1 MRIYYTEPGITLYH
15 GDNRE
20 VMRTLDD
27 GSVDLVLT
35 SPPYNLGNASA
46 GGRPP
51 MGHYAADARPFGAR
65 GATSGHTKW
74 KGGGLG
80 RGYDDRDD
88 DALPHE
94 EYVAQQHAF
103 LRECWRLLSTTGA
116 IYYVHKPRILGGEV
130 VLPTEYN
137 PGLPVRQVV
146 IWDRG
151 GAINFRPDSYAQAQE
166 WLMILAK
173 PDFRL
178 RDRGASG
185 VKDIWPITPEVN
197 TPHPAPFPLALAVR
211 VLETTKP
218 GRVLDP
224 HAGWGTTLVAAKLLG
239 REAIGIERR
248 ERYCEWA
255 ANRLRQEVLPVVEPE
270 PVNGDLFEVT
280 G

>member
-1 MRIYYTEPGITLYH
+1 MELKPYYQEQGVTIYH

-20 VMRTLDD
+20 VMPALDD
-27 GSVDLVLT
+27 GSMDLVLT
-35 SPPYNLGNASA
+35 SPNYNLGNASA
-46 GGRPP
+46 GGRKP
-51 MGHYAADARPFGAR
+51 MGHYAANARPFGAR

-80 RGYDDRDD
+80 RGYGACDDQM
-88 DALPHE
+88 PHE

-103 LRECWRLLSTTGA
+103 LRECWRLVSTTGA
-116 IYYVHKPRILGGEV
+116 IYYNHKPRILGGEV

-137 PGLPVRQVV
+137 PGLPLRQVV

-166 WLMILAK
+166 WLMILAR
-173 PDFRL
+173 PAFRL

-211 VLETTKP
+211 ALETTKR

-224 HAGWGTTLVAAKLLG
+224 YAGWGTTLVAAKLLG
-239 REAIGIERR
+239 REAIGIELE
-248 ERYCEWA
+248 ERFCELA
-255 ANRLRQEVLPVVEPE
+255 ANRLRQEVLPVVEAVPE
-270 PVNGDLFEVT
+270 MVPLFE
-280 G
+280 